1 MEEELIGD
9 QRLDKLKGHI
19 KKHKHEWRRFIICV
33 IGIGKILGVCV
44 ATPIP
49 TGLRFIAPKIVSW
62 FHDTTVSF
70 RTCNALVFGMV
81 KLELPSES
89 VTYPPCF
96 HVSLL
101 KKKLGDKVSV

>member
-44 ATPIP
+44 ATPYTDWPQIHC
-49 TGLRFIAPKIVSW
+49 IK
-62 FHDTTVSF
+62 D
-70 RTCNALVFGMV
+70 CKLV
-81 KLELPSES
+81 P
-89 VTYPPCF
+89 
-96 HVSLL
+96 
-101 KKKLGDKVSV
+101 